1 MFTCFLQVMCLACL
15 FGSTSSTQQTRR
27 LHMST
32 ISIIGAGGMASA
44 IGGLA
49 AKAGHTVEV
58 MSRDAAKARALAE
71 QVGAGATTGTFGAA
85 PAGDIVILGGPYSHV
100 LNGV

>member
-1 MFTCFLQVMCLACL
+1 
-15 FGSTSSTQQTRR
+15 
-27 LHMST
+27 MST
-32 ISIIGAGGMASA
+32 ISIIGTGGMAAA

-85 PAGDIVILGGPYSHV
+85 PAGDI
-100 LNGV
+100 